1 MTDIVYSQRL
11 GVISDAQFQAALDHF
26 GLGRLLRAEPIPYG
40 LFGQNVFLTSTAG
53 DFVLRGNPHFGWQ
66 FETEAFHSR
75 FLHEQAHM
83 PTPIPYRIDASTDIF
98 GWSYVIMPRMP
109 GLQLADP
116 KMRAAISAEDNLA
129 LAFTLGETLA
139 ALQAATYPH
148 SGRYAADIGK
158 VEPFDLAT
166 ELAWPLP
173 VSWFP
178 QLNETPPRSISFGER
193 TKAVLRWHLEQGHAA
208 NTPAA
213 TEADLMWVEQQIA
226 DAHEALDDSFEPC
239 IVLQDYKR
247 ENTVVTKEG
256 EGWQVTGI
264 FDLME
269 AYFGDGEVDL
279 SRQCALYVDEEQTAL
294 AETFLQG
301 YLSRK
306 TPRSGF
312 AQRFRVYMLLD
323 RAQVWSYYWQHVP
336 SWRETHP
343 SFRVWTE
350 HYLSLADMF

>member
-11 GVISDAQFQAALDHF
+11 GTLSDTQFQAALDHF
-26 GLGRLLRAEPIPYG
+26 GLGRLIRAEPIPYG
-40 LFGQNVFLTSTAG
+40 LFGQNVFLTSSAG
-53 DFVLRGNPHFGWQ
+53 DFILRGSPHFWWQ
-66 FETEAFHSR
+66 FETEAFHAQ

-83 PTPIPYRIDASTDIF
+83 PAPIPYRIDDSTDIF

-116 KMRAAISAEDNLA
+116 QVRAAMSAEDSLS

-139 ALQAATYPH
+139 ALQMATYPH
-148 SGRYAADIGK
+148 SGRYVAGSGK
-158 VEPFDLAT
+158 VEAFDLVT

-178 QLNETPPRSISFGER
+178 QLTEMPPKIISFSER
-193 TKAVLRWHLEQGHAA
+193 TKAVLRWHLEHGHAA
-208 NTPAA
+208 NSAGA
-213 TEADLMWVEQQIA
+213 TEADLMWVEQYIA
-226 DAHEALDDSFEPC
+226 DADAALDDSFEPC
-239 IVLQDYKR
+239 IVLQDYRR
-247 ENTVVTKEG
+247 EKTVATKKG
-256 EGWQVTGI
+256 ERWQVTGI

-269 AYFGDGEVDL
+269 AYFGDGEIDL
-279 SRQCALYVDEEQTAL
+279 SRQCAMYVDEEQEVL
-294 AETFLQG
+294 AEKFLQG

-323 RAQVWSYYWQHVP
+323 RAQIWSYFQQHSP

-343 SFRVWTE
+343 SFRAWAAY
-350 HYLSLADMF
+350 YLSLADTL